1 MQEGPNPYQAPATAV
16 PVPQPSPPRVQPAAA
31 IATRALFAP
40 PALKLVLMTFGT
52 LGLYL
57 VYWFYRNWKTIREVE
72 GSEAWPFWRAVFSP
86 IWSYG
91 CFRAMASIAEG
102 RRRELAFSPG
112 MLALAYFLLKKGPQ
126 EFLIPVTEGKG
137 FQVVTEAE
145 YEAYQA
151 DGVRPE
157 AVSTTAEAE
166 PVAAGANGAESSPA
180 VEEDAPA
187 ASANGSEAQDVKA
200 EAEAAQAADADAE
213 DTTKVSAE
221 KDSSTASKD

>member
-31 IATRALFAP
+31 TDTRALFAP

-102 RRRELAFSPG
+102 RHRELAFSPG
-112 MLALAYFLLKKGPQ
+112 MLALAYFLLNLSARLPDPWWVFCFFV
-126 EFLIPVTEGKG
+126 FLPLLPVNSLARQYNQAEGIG
-137 FQVVTEAE
+137 
-145 YEAYQA
+145 
-151 DGVRPE
+151 D
-157 AVSTTAEAE
+157 
-166 PVAAGANGAESSPA
+166 
-180 VEEDAPA
+180 
-187 ASANGSEAQDVKA
+187 
-200 EAEAAQAADADAE
+200 EAAE
-213 DTTKVSAE
+213 HYSALNLL
-221 KDSSTASKD
+221 AIIIVGGLVALGFLGVLLGH